1 MPFILRGVTLAG
13 VDSVMAPRPL
23 REQAWGRLAKDL
35 DPARLESMITE
46 TDLAGATTHAQREM
60 AGVVRGRVVV
70 KIG

>member
-1 MPFILRGVTLAG
+1 
-13 VDSVMAPRPL
+13 MAPRPM

-35 DPARLESMITE
+35 DPARLESMVTE
-46 TDLAGATTHAQREM
+46 TDLAGATTHAQRLM